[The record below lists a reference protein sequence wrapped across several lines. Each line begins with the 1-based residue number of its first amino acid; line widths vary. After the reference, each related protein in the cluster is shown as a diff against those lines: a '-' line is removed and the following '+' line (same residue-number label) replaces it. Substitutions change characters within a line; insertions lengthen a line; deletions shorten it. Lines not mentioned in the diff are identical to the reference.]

1 MTRSSTAVGRQRDGR
16 ISDSAS
22 RPRCPQLES
31 DRIAVTAR
39 HSADLRRPR
48 NPGSKH
54 SPREKS
60 RDTRVSRSET
70 ARECG
75 KIVTV
80 ARKIENEG
88 RSAGGPLLGRA
99 QTGRPVSYDPK
110 SGQNWRTGVV
120 IVPDMAEKAIKA
132 AGFTGQSF
140 AGLVNE
146 LIRRMP
152 VDEHG
157 RPVWA
162 DELDE
167 QQALPLTG

>member
-1 MTRSSTAVGRQRDGR
+1 MAE
-16 ISDSAS
+16 
-22 RPRCPQLES
+22 LES
-31 DRIAVTAR
+31 HRTVLMIRHTALF
-39 HSADLRRPR
+39 SEKSSPR
-48 NPGSKH
+48 NKR
-54 SPREKS
+54 SPQKKS
-60 RDTRVSRSET
+60 QNPRACRSET
-70 ARECG
+70 GREYG
-75 KIVTV
+75 KIDSM

-88 RSAGGPLLGRA
+88 QDLGGPLRGRA
-99 QTGRPVSYDPK
+99 QTGRPVSYDPT

-120 IVPDMAEKAIKA
+120 IVPDMAAKAIKA

-157 RPVWA
+157 RPLWA

-167 QQALPLTG
+167 QRALPLTG